1 MQFHYSQECNVQIL
15 LSLLK
20 ANGINKIIASPG
32 TTDIP
37 FVVSVQYDEYFK
49 VFSCVDERSAAYMAC
64 GLADETGEPVVIVCT
79 GATASR
85 NYLPGL
91 TEAFYRKLPVIA
103 VTSTQPTERV
113 GNLSPQLID
122 RSVSQKDVSVFKCN
136 LQNIASKLDEWSVNI
151 KVNKAL
157 SELKRQGGGPV
168 HINLETSYNMN
179 FNVKQLPATKV
190 IRRYAI
196 GGDCPRTTA

>member
-157 SELKRQGGGPV
+157 SELKRHGDGPV

-196 GGDCPRTTA
+196 GGGKTAFPS

>member
-64 GLADETGEPVVIVCT
+64 GLADEIGEPVVIVCT

-91 TEAFYRKLPVIA
+91 TEAFYRKLPIIA

-157 SELKRQGGGPV
+157 TELKRHGGGPV

-190 IRRYAI
+190 IHRYAI
-196 GGDCPRTTA
+196 GGG